1 MSVFRAV
8 DAVGNT
14 IKGNAELEKRVKALE
29 LEVARL
35 RRMIERA
42 SKKPS
47 QAVEEDDEGC
57 SIS

>member
-1 MSVFRAV
+1 MSVFRAAE
-8 DAVGNT
+8 AVGNT

-29 LEVARL
+29 IDVARL

>member
-1 MSVFRAV
+1 MSVFRAAE
-8 DAVGNT
+8 AVGNT

-47 QAVEEDDEGC
+47 QVVQEDDEGC
-57 SIS
+57 KIS